1 MATRGTSGKK
11 RAGRGGGGHGGQS
24 GGPGDQGGRHGGQGG
39 QGGGQHERRGM
50 AGNSNKEGR
59 MRVAQETLAILDSGS
74 FSSPT
79 GVSLDISAALSQC
92 SNQVNVFPN
101 MDLIRHYM
109 HFKASFWDREQLER

>member
-1 MATRGTSGKK
+1 MATRGKSGKK
-11 RAGRGGGGHGGQS
+11 SAGRGGGGHGGQS
-24 GGPGDQGGRHGGQGG
+24 GGRGGRGGGHPG

-92 SNQVNVFPN
+92 SNQVNFYLY
-101 MDLIRHYM
+101 MDLILHYM
-109 HFKASFWDREQLER
+109 HLKASFWDREQLER

>member
-11 RAGRGGGGHGGQS
+11 RAGRGGGGHGGHS
-24 GGPGDQGGRHGGQGG
+24 GGRGGRGGGHAGQGG

-92 SNQVNVFPN
+92 SNQVNFYLY
-101 MDLIRHYM
+101 MDLILHYM
-109 HFKASFWDREQLER
+109 HLKASFWDREQLER